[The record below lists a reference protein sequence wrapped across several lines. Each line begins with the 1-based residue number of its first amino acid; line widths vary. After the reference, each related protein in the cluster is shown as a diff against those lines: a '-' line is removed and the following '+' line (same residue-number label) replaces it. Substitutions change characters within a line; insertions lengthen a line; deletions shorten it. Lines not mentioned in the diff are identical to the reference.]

1 MFKKRSE
8 SNAASYSKASAT
20 KDASST
26 PTFHSMMN
34 EAEVVNENGKVD
46 DGVYCAG
53 WIATGP
59 TGVIVDTMTSSFQVA
74 RTILADLESGRVSG
88 TKSGRGFDGVRD
100 ILRKEHRIVTF
111 PNWEKIDTME

>member
-1 MFKKRSE
+1 M
-8 SNAASYSKASAT
+8 T
-20 KDASST
+20 
-26 PTFHSMMN
+26 N

-59 TGVIVDTMTSSFQVA
+59 TGVIVDTMTSLFQVA

-100 ILRKEHRIVTF
+100 ILRKEHRIVRNFSQLGKDRHYGMRTRTDGR
-111 PNWEKIDTME
+111 EAA